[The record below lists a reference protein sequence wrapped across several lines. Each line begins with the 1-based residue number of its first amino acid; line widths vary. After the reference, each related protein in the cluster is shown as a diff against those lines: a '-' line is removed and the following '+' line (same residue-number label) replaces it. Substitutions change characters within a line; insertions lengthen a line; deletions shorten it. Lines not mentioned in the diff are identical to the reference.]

1 MVALAEPVAVRPLGL
16 AGLVGTGLLGWL
28 GLRSGNP
35 WLLFLACASGAPL
48 LVGWLARPRLDALA
62 VRWRGPHRAMVG
74 ELVEHHFEVQNTGRR
89 PTPVAT
95 LVHQVHGYPPATILI
110 PALPPGG
117 TADVAL
123 TRRPQLRT
131 VSHRHHLTA
140 STGAPFGFVEHRRV
154 WHLDATLVIH
164 PGPVEPDDV
173 PRWAGDGDEPSG
185 ARARTGAHPHGIR
198 QWRPGDDRRHV
209 HWRATARHGRLVVVE
224 PEQTVSPRLA
234 LVVAGDAGHLPWEA
248 LVSRAAW
255 TAVAAIRAG
264 REVLL
269 VAEDP
274 WPPAPVLVPPPP
286 PPGAPFAAAVGS
298 FTDCRTTDP
307 ATALDWFAALRSPQL
322 TRAAVSRAAAW
333 AGPGGDVVLV
343 ATDPALCAGLADDGL
358 ADEHLAVLLPVGG
371 R

>member
-1 MVALAEPVAVRPLGL
+1 MPEPVAVRPLGL

-48 LVGWLARPRLDALA
+48 LVGWLARPRLDTLA
-62 VRWRGPHRAMVG
+62 VRWRGPQRAMVG
-74 ELVEHHFEVQNTGRR
+74 ELVEHRFEILNTGRR
-89 PTPVAT
+89 PTPAAT
-95 LVHQVHGYPPATILI
+95 LVHQVHGYPPATIGV

-117 TADVAL
+117 SADLAL
-123 TRRPQLRT
+123 PRRPQLRT
-131 VSHRHHLTA
+131 VSHRHHLTV

-154 WHLDATLVIH
+154 WHLDATVVVH
-164 PGPVEPDDV
+164 PGAVGADQV
-173 PRWAGDGDEPSG
+173 PHWAGDGDQPSG
-185 ARARTGAHPHGIR
+185 ERSRTGAQPHGIR

-224 PEQTVSPRLA
+224 PEHTVSRRLA
-234 LVVAGDAGHLPWEA
+234 LVMAGDAGRLPWEA

-269 VAEDP
+269 VAEDL
-274 WPPAPVLVPPPP
+274 WPPESDPE
-286 PPGAPFAAAVGS
+286 AAAA
-298 FTDCRTTDP
+298 DCWTTDA

-322 TRAAVSRAAAW
+322 TTAALARAAGW
-333 AGPGGDVVLV
+333 AGPEGDVVVV
-343 ATDPALCAGLADDGL
+343 ATDPTLAGDL
-358 ADEHLAVLLPVGG
+358 DEDRFPVLLPGSD

>member
-1 MVALAEPVAVRPLGL
+1 MAALPEPVAVRPLGL
-16 AGLVGTGLLGWL
+16 AGLVATGLLGWL

-89 PTPVAT
+89 PTPVTT
-95 LVHQVHGYPPATILI
+95 LVHQVHGYPPATILV
-110 PALPPGG
+110 PALAPGG

-123 TRRPQLRT
+123 PRRPQLRT

-140 STGAPFGFVEHRRV
+140 STAAPFGFVEHRRV
-154 WHLDATLVIH
+154 WHLDATVVIH
-164 PGPVEPDDV
+164 PGPVEPDAV
-173 PRWAGDGDEPSG
+173 PHWAGAGDEPSG
-185 ARARTGAHPHGIR
+185 ARARTGAHPHGVR

-224 PEQTVSPRLA
+224 PEQTVSRRLA
-234 LVVAGDAGHLPWEA
+234 LVIVGDAGHLPWESV
-248 LVSRAAW
+248 VSRAAW

-269 VAEDP
+269 VAQ
-274 WPPAPVLVPPPP
+274 
-286 PPGAPFAAAVGS
+286 GAVDSRTG
-298 FTDCRTTDP
+298 DCQTTDA
-307 ATALDWFAALRSPQL
+307 ATALDWFSALRSPHL
-322 TRAAVSRAAAW
+322 APAALARAADW

-343 ATDPALCAGLADDGL
+343 ATDPALCAGLT
-358 ADEHLAVLLPVGG
+358 DEHHAVLLPAGA